1 MTTKPPKWD
10 NSIKLEKAINN
21 YFEKC
26 EIEGR
31 VPTREGLCLHLGIG
45 LTAYSN
51 YRKGSQGGGIAEI
64 IEEAELRLSDEYI
77 QGGLSRKFD
86 SGMVRLMLINRSTF
100 KDKVE
105 QEQSG
110 EVTITIKREIIE

>member
-1 MTTKPPKWD
+1 MVTKPPKWD
-10 NSIKLEKAINN
+10 NCLKFEKAVNK
-21 YFEKC
+21 YFDEC
-26 EIEGR
+26 EIKGR

-45 LTAYSN
+45 ATAYRN
-51 YRKGSQGGGIAEI
+51 YRLGKQGAGIAEM

-77 QGGLSRKFD
+77 NGGLNRKYD
-86 SGMVRLMLINRSTF
+86 SGMVRLMLINRASF